1 MLEEDPKNILHY
13 QCQVE
18 SYMNLVLEIYLH
30 DKHEYAHG
38 IFRSVIPVSKFT
50 FTGLFSFF
58 FVPLRIAFQ
67 RNIFLISF

>member
-1 MLEEDPKNILHY
+1 
-13 QCQVE
+13 
-18 SYMNLVLEIYLH
+18 MNLVLEIYLH

-58 FVPLRIAFQ
+58 FVPPGLLDRTNYFQRIAFQ